1 VESQN
6 LKKLY
11 LIQFKRVSQ
20 SRGSRRE
27 KTRGENMKDS
37 LVMLLKTNGE
47 KMPET
52 RSLAMLMKPNELK
65 SISGDV
71 DERKEERRGKAEG

>member
-1 VESQN
+1 
-6 LKKLY
+6 
-11 LIQFKRVSQ
+11 
-20 SRGSRRE
+20 
-27 KTRGENMKDS
+27 MKDS